1 MNLSSD
7 NLAGWVLEISMAT
20 ATVAILLGGAG
31 CSISEKTVY
40 GNLQALDL
48 QYAQDKSDLLVD
60 KAGDESDVRFRTK
73 GGRVWWA
80 LNKLNK
86 EQEIY
91 SSPANGPTP
100 DCSAIDNLKKIVQLD
115 DHFEEKAFLA
125 CRR

>member
-48 QYAQDKSDLLVD
+48 QYAQDKSDLLVA
-60 KAGDESDVRFRTK
+60 KVGDESAVRFRAE

-80 LNKLNK
+80 LNQLNK
-86 EQEIY
+86 DQAIY
-91 SSPANGPTP
+91 SFPANSLTP
-100 DCSAIDNLKKIVQLD
+100 DCSAIDKLKKIVQLD

-125 CRR
+125 CRK